1 LRAFASFA
9 VKKMTT
15 IRLETKVPG
24 PKSQALMARRKAAVS
39 SSPFIVT
46 PIFAERGAG
55 AALTDVDG
63 NTYLDFAGGIGT
75 VNVGHAHPKLV
86 AAVKAQAEKVF
97 HTCFNVAEYE
107 PYIALA
113 EKLNAIVP
121 AKGPRK
127 TVLFNSGSE
136 AVENAVKIA
145 RNVTK
150 RPGVVAF
157 EHGFAGRTYM
167 ALSLTSKAAPYKSGF
182 GPFVPEVYRLPY
194 PYFYRSGFDDE
205 ERFVDHALE
214 QMREFFFTHVDP
226 KQVACVCMELV
237 TGEGGFIVA
246 PKRYVQSLAKF
257 CEQNGILLIFDEIQT
272 GFCRTGKMFAM
283 EHYGVEPDLV
293 TLAKSI
299 AGGLPL
305 SAVVGRA
312 DLLDGVQVG
321 GLGGTYGGNP
331 ICCAAALAAIEVYE
345 KDGLAARAAKI
356 GDLLIQRLESWERK
370 VPTIGNIRGLG
381 AMRAVE
387 FVKDRSTKEPAKEYL
402 AALSKSCYEN
412 GVILISAGTHSNILR
427 FLFPLVIT
435 DEQLEEGLSVIERL
449 L

>member
-1 LRAFASFA
+1 
-9 VKKMTT
+9 
-15 IRLETKVPG
+15 
-24 PKSQALMARRKAAVS
+24 MARRKAAVS
-39 SSPFIVT
+39 NSPFIVT
-46 PIFAERGAG
+46 PIFAERGQG

-63 NTYLDFAGGIGT
+63 NTFLDFAGGIGT
-75 VNVGHAHPKLV
+75 VNVGHAHPKVV
-86 AAVKAQAEKVF
+86 AAVQGQAAKLF

-107 PYIALA
+107 PYVALA

-127 TVLFNSGSE
+127 SVLFNSGAE

-145 RNVTK
+145 RNVT
-150 RPGVVAF
+150 RRAGVVTF

-194 PYFYRSGFDDE
+194 PYFYRSEFDDQE
-205 ERFVDHALE
+205 KFVDHAVE
-214 QMREFFFTHVDP
+214 QMHEFFYTHVDP
-226 KQVACVCMELV
+226 KQVACVWMELV

-246 PKRYVQSLAKF
+246 PARYVQELAKF
-257 CEQNGILLIFDEIQT
+257 CQANGIVLIIDEIQT
-272 GFCRTGKMFAM
+272 GFCRTGKMFAT
-283 EHYGVEPDLV
+283 EHYGIEPDLI

-331 ICCAAALAAIEVYE
+331 VCCAAALAAIEVYE
-345 KDGLAARAAKI
+345 QDHVAAHAAKL
-356 GDLLIQRLESWERK
+356 GARLAQRLRAWERAN
-370 VPTIGNIRGLG
+370 PLIGEIRGLG
-381 AMRAVE
+381 AMMAVE
-387 FVKDRSTKEPAKEYL
+387 FVKDRKTREPAKEYL
-402 AALSKSCYEN
+402 AALSKRCCEH
-412 GVILISAGTHSNILR
+412 GVILISSGTHSNILR

-435 DEQLEEGLSVIERL
+435 EEQLDEGLDVIEKQL
-449 L
+449 GTTN

>member
-1 LRAFASFA
+1 MA
-9 VKKMTT
+9 T
-15 IRLETKVPG
+15 ISIKTSIPG

-46 PIFAERGAG
+46 PIFAERGSG

-75 VNVGHAHPKLV
+75 VNVGHAHPKVV
-86 AAVKAQAEKVF
+86 AAVQAQAAKVF

-121 AKGPRK
+121 TKGPRK

-167 ALSLTSKAAPYKSGF
+167 ALSITSKAAPYKSGF

-194 PYFYRSGFDDE
+194 PYFYRSGFDNE
-205 ERFVDHALE
+205 EAFVDHALAE
-214 QMREFFFTHVDP
+214 MREFFYTHVDP
-226 KQVACVCMELV
+226 KQVACVVMELV

-246 PKRYVQSLAKF
+246 PKRYVQELAKF
-257 CEQNGILLIFDEIQT
+257 CEQNGIVLVFDEIQT
-272 GFCRTGKMFAM
+272 GFCRTGKMFAS

-345 KDGLAARAAKI
+345 KENISAHAAKI
-356 GDLLIQRLESWERK
+356 GDKLFQRLEKWQQNFPLRPGSGQAM
-370 VPTIGNIRGLG
+370 IGNIRGLG

-387 FVKDRSTKEPAKEYL
+387 FVTDRTTKEPAKEYL
-402 AALSKSCYEN
+402 AALSKKCYEN

-435 DEQLEEGLSVIERL
+435 DDQLEEGLSVIERL